1 MDYITLKRAFHD
13 PKIDEE
19 ALYEE
24 RFHSDEAVHIGIEAN
39 GYYLFFLMTP
49 EIYRS
54 IIRIAKADKEILR
67 LSSKLPGKA
76 IEQFTLDNLINEIVL
91 TNEIEGVNST
101 RREIGDVLKSLES
114 ADKRHRFQGLV
125 NKYFL
130 LNSSEWSEISSPE
143 DIRKLYDELVL
154 DEVAAQNKDHIP
166 DGELFRKDSV
176 SVYDTSGKEIHRG
189 VLPEEK
195 IIEYLSKSLSFLNRE
210 EELEMLVRI
219 AAFHFLF
226 GYIHPFYDGNGRM
239 GRFISS
245 QYISKV
251 CEPIVGYGLSYTIKQ
266 RLTEYYSAFKESE
279 SVLSRGDITPFVIA
293 FSDMIAESSERISNI
308 LRFKLDKFLHYGKL
322 IHERL
327 ESSQV
332 SIKDAE
338 LVCSVLLQAALF
350 SEDGISLK
358 ELCEVCSIS
367 RNTLYLRLKDL
378 ERVVNI
384 KRIRVGRETHLAL
397 DLDAFDL

>member
-1 MDYITLKRAFHD
+1 MEYITLKRAFHD
-13 PKIDEE
+13 PNIDEE

-24 RFHSDEAVHIGIEAN
+24 RFHSDEAVHIDIEVN
-39 GYYLFFLMTP
+39 GHGLFFLMAP

-54 IIRIAKADKEILR
+54 IIRVAKADKEILR

-101 RREIGDVLKSLES
+101 RREIGDVLKSLEN

-125 NKYFL
+125 NKYLL
-130 LNSSEWSEISSPE
+130 LNSYEWSEISSPE
-143 DIRKLYDELVL
+143 DVRKLYDDLVL
-154 DEVAAQNKDHIP
+154 DEVAAQNKDNIP
-166 DGELFRKDSV
+166 DGKLFRKDSV
-176 SVYDTSGKEIHRG
+176 SVYDVSGKEIHRG

-195 IIEYLSKSLSFLNRE
+195 IIEQLSKSLLFLNRE
-210 EELEMLVRI
+210 DECEMLVRI
-219 AAFHFLF
+219 AVFHFLF

-239 GRFISS
+239 SRFISS

-279 SVLSRGDITPFVIA
+279 SVLSRGDITPFVIT

-308 LRFKLDKFLHYGKL
+308 LRSKLDKFFHYGKL

-338 LVCSVLLQAALF
+338 LMCSVLLQAALF

-367 RNTLYLRLKDL
+367 RNTLYIRLKDL
-378 ERVVNI
+378 ERIVDV
-384 KRIRVGRETHLAL
+384 KRIRAGRETHLAL
-397 DLDAFDL
+397 DIDTFDL